1 MKRLATL
8 AACLLILS
16 PTVHAEDEKI
26 PQITTLAG
34 ETYKGVRIMKTQG
47 DTVTIMHEEGIKRIQ
62 FSEMDEEN
70 GKLLGLEEY
79 KIKNAEVEAAKKA
92 KEDAEK
98 QKNAAENQKLQ
109 WLKERRQIAI
119 RDLKASNKKTAAD
132 WYELYI
138 FQDDLKNAQDL
149 KGLFGRPPDFQS
161 GDSLC
166 WNDVCWNRTTEKMD
180 DIWVDKVE
188 YIDKSKSNQY
198 IQYTFKEYVF
208 RCGSEKYE
216 VVQAPLRIAI
226 NEAMWRK
233 AKFGE

>member
-1 MKRLATL
+1 
-8 AACLLILS
+8 
-16 PTVHAEDEKI
+16 
-26 PQITTLAG
+26 
-34 ETYKGVRIMKTQG
+34 
-47 DTVTIMHEEGIKRIQ
+47 MHEEGIKRIQ

>member
-1 MKRLATL
+1 MKRLAAL

-34 ETYKGVRIMKTQG
+34 EIYKGVRVTKTQG
-47 DTVTIMHEEGIKRIQ
+47 DTVTIMHEDGIKRLQ
-62 FSEMDEEN
+62 FSEMDEAN
-70 GKLLGLEEY
+70 GKLLGLEAY
-79 KIKNAEVEAAKKA
+79 QKKNAEVEAAKKA

-98 QKNAAENQKLQ
+98 QKDAVENQKIQ

-119 RDLKASNKKTAAD
+119 RDLKADKKKTVAG

-138 FQDDLKNAQDL
+138 FQDDLKNSQDL
-149 KGLFGRPPDFQS
+149 KGLFGRPADFQS

-188 YIDKSKSNQY
+188 YIDKSKSTKY
-198 IQYTFKEYVF
+198 TEYTFKEFIF
-208 RCGSEKYE
+208 RCGDEKYE

-233 AKFGE
+233 AKFGD